1 MYCDRTNKVKSK
13 VLITTGAE
21 INLHITI
28 EAKVQNFVLAG
39 EDLVW
44 NELWFSHRSEE
55 PRNCD
60 SEEPDHGQRRCLQVH
75 SQQ

>member
-1 MYCDRTNKVKSK
+1 MKSN

-21 INLHITI
+21 INLHITT
-28 EAKVQNFVLAG
+28 EAKVQNFILAG

-44 NELWFSHRSEE
+44 NEFWFSYRSEE
-55 PRNCD
+55 SRNRD

>member
-1 MYCDRTNKVKSK
+1 MKSN

-44 NELWFSHRSEE
+44 NEFCFFHRSEE

-60 SEEPDHGQRRCLQVH
+60 SEEPDHGQCRCLQVH